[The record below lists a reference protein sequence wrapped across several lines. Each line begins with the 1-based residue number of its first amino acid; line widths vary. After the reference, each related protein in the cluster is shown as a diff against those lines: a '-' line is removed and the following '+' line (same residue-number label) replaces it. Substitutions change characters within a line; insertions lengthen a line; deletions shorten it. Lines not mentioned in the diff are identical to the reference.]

1 MFYSVSTTNGVR
13 VTVETF
19 YQRDYSNPM
28 QHEYMFAYKILIE
41 NCNDFAI
48 KLLSRKWRIYDS
60 NAEKRIVEGEGVVGQ
75 TPVIYPNQSF
85 SYVSG
90 CTLKTEIGRMDGIYT
105 FINLQTQQPFY
116 VETGKLK
123 FVAQQKLN

>member
-1 MFYSVSTTNGVR
+1 MSYSVSTTNGVQ

-28 QHEYMFAYKILIE
+28 QHEYMFAYKITIV
-41 NCNDFAI
+41 NGNDFAI

-60 NAEKRIVEGEGVVGQ
+60 NTEKRMVEGEGVVGQ
-75 TPVIYPNQSF
+75 TPVIYPNQNF

-123 FVAQQKLN
+123 FVALQKLN